1 MYIFLVWL
9 APLFFRRR
17 WDFGFFLF
25 LTLYG
30 KEPRISWQ
38 SLRPNAKMSSRP
50 QAVLKSLRLFRALR
64 DRFSAQNLAF
74 VEFNNCIFSHDYRW
88 PSPRNFVV
96 DAAESEPPNRS
107 YLQTLQTCLFDPEFF
122 TMRPGFFHNATSSTY
137 RSVELCLLSLCFRSV
152 YGVLRSLFVFA
163 EFFYLAPC
171 SSMHLPSYR
180 ESKPRR
186 DCSLWCLPCIVPY
199 AVIIFEVVLCA
210 VGPLVSKYLSLNTI
224 SPTSCLF
231 WLEFTVSE
239 EKPCASGTQGCSLL
253 PSLKFIPFVLQSV
266 ILDATVWQSTT
277 VESLNPTT

>member
-1 MYIFLVWL
+1 MITGDHHLGILSSIQQRANPPDRSFL
-9 APLFFRRR
+9 
-17 WDFGFFLF
+17 
-25 LTLYG
+25 
-30 KEPRISWQ
+30 
-38 SLRPNAKMSSRP
+38 
-50 QAVLKSLRLFRALR
+50 
-64 DRFSAQNLAF
+64 
-74 VEFNNCIFSHDYRW
+74 H
-88 PSPRNFVV
+88 
-96 DAAESEPPNRS
+96 
-107 YLQTLQTCLFDPEFF
+107 TLQTCLFDPEFF
-122 TMRPGFFHNATSSTY
+122 TMRPGFFHNSTSSTY

-253 PSLKFIPFVLQSV
+253 PSLKFIPFVLQVHRSSCTLKFDSLPQWRTW
-266 ILDATVWQSTT
+266 IQQRNTARAKYFPFFRLFKRSFSLWSIFLSKDISTSST
-277 VESLNPTT
+277 LRWLL

>member
-1 MYIFLVWL
+1 MQEIREHCRFLQNVLILEISPKWTWHNFAECHIFGNFTSGNIAEFCRTSHFWKSH
-9 APLFFRRR
+9 FFCPDMSI
-17 WDFGFFLF
+17 WSGFLHN
-25 LTLYG
+25 LT
-30 KEPRISWQ
+30 RI
-38 SLRPNAKMSSRP
+38 
-50 QAVLKSLRLFRALR
+50 
-64 DRFSAQNLAF
+64 
-74 VEFNNCIFSHDYRW
+74 
-88 PSPRNFVV
+88 
-96 DAAESEPPNRS
+96 
-107 YLQTLQTCLFDPEFF
+107 
-122 TMRPGFFHNATSSTY
+122 FHNSTSSTY

-224 SPTSCLF
+224 SSTSCLF

-266 ILDATVWQSTT
+266 ILDAKVWQSTT
-277 VESLNPTT
+277 VENLNPTT

>member
-1 MYIFLVWL
+1 MITGDHHLGILSSIQQRANPLTV
-9 APLFFRRR
+9 LFFIHCKHVYLIR
-17 WDFGFFLF
+17 
-25 LTLYG
+25 
-30 KEPRISWQ
+30 
-38 SLRPNAKMSSRP
+38 NSS
-50 QAVLKSLRLFRALR
+50 QC
-64 DRFSAQNLAF
+64 DQ
-74 VEFNNCIFSHDYRW
+74 D
-88 PSPRNFVV
+88 
-96 DAAESEPPNRS
+96 
-107 YLQTLQTCLFDPEFF
+107 FF
-122 TMRPGFFHNATSSTY
+122 TIRPVPHTDSLNCVCWVCV
-137 RSVELCLLSLCFRSV
+137 SVQLNT
-152 YGVLRSLFVFA
+152 LFVFA

-253 PSLKFIPFVLQSV
+253 PSLKFIPFVLQVHRSSCT
-266 ILDATVWQSTT
+266 LKFD
-277 VESLNPTT
+277 SLPQWRTWIQQRNTARANFTQFSHAGDCRVRPWVVRSSDVQE